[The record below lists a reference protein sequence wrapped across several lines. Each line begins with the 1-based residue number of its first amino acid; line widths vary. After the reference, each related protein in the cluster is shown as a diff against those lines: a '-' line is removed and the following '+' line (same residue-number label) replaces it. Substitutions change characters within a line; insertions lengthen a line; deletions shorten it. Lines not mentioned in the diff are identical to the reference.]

1 MGCKGRSG
9 DEMMDWCRQNKT
21 AAVLLVLGVVF
32 LCIGAA
38 QGGYQDTLRK
48 AVRVCLECIG
58 IG

>member
-1 MGCKGRSG
+1 
-9 DEMMDWCRQNKT
+9 MMDWCRQNKIT
-21 AAVLLVLGVVF
+21 VILLVLGVVF

-38 QGGYQDTLRK
+38 QGGYQDACRK

>member
-1 MGCKGRSG
+1 
-9 DEMMDWCRQNKT
+9 MMDWCRQNKT